1 MYLTPF
7 YNVSIVN
14 FEQVNEF
21 KSPMSP
27 TQALTK
33 EVAGKRQRR

>member
-7 YNVSIVN
+7 YGVSIVN

-21 KSPMSP
+21 KWPMSS

-33 EVAGKRQRR
+33 EVAGKR